1 MDFMIRKSSILQI
14 QIDEVDSENEND
26 NSYFNE
32 HVNER
37 RMQQPNSTK
46 SMHSKTFDY
55 EEQLGESQQLA
66 TTKKNNNNAKE
77 TAFGIDHD
85 FDIIQPE
92 NDNNYQ

>member
-37 RMQQPNSTK
+37 RM
-46 SMHSKTFDY
+46 
-55 EEQLGESQQLA
+55 L
-66 TTKKNNNNAKE
+66 
-77 TAFGIDHD
+77 
-85 FDIIQPE
+85 
-92 NDNNYQ
+92 